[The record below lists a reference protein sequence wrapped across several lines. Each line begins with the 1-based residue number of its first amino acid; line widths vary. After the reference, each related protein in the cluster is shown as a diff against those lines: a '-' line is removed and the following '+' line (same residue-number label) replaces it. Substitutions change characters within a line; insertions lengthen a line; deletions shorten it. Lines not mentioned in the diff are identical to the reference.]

1 MSESA
6 AAPPTFEQSLAEL
19 ERVVQC
25 LEEGGI
31 GLEES
36 LDLYE
41 KGVGLLKLC
50 YTQLRKAEQ
59 RIQVLVSVD
68 DDNQP
73 QVEPFEHQASA
84 PEKRPGRRRTAKGSA
99 DDQLPL

>member
-1 MSESA
+1 MSETSA
-6 AAPPTFEQSLAEL
+6 PLQTFEQSLTEL
-19 ERVVQC
+19 ERVVQS
-25 LEEGGI
+25 LEDGGI

-59 RIQVLVSVD
+59 RIAVLVSVD
-68 DDNQP
+68 ESNQP
-73 QVEPFEHQASA
+73 QIEPFEHQASA
-84 PEKRPGRRRTAKGSA
+84 PEKRPVRRRTTKNSE